1 MALVNYHEPVLLH
14 ECIAALNIKPN
25 GIYAD
30 ATYGGGGHTKEILK
44 HLKNG
49 KMIGFDQD
57 GDAAANAVDDQRFT
71 LVRDNFRNMLQRLE
85 ELNVLPLDGLLADL
99 GISSHQIDEPARGFS
114 TRFEASLDMRMNQN
128 EKLTA
133 AQVVN
138 TYSERELTT
147 VFSAYGEIRNSK
159 TLASAIVNA
168 RNKKAIETI
177 DELKQAITMC
187 VSKDKQ
193 HQYHA
198 QVFQALRIEVN
209 DELGAL
215 RELLSQCPQLI
226 KKGGRLVVI
235 SYHSLEDRLV
245 KNFIATGNVE
255 GEQKKDLFGHAI
267 GVTFKAINK
276 KPITP
281 SAEELKS
288 NTRSRS
294 AKLRV
299 AERV

>member
-1 MALVNYHEPVLLH
+1 MKYHEPVLLQ
-14 ECIAALNIKPN
+14 ECIEALNIKPN

-49 KMIGFDQD
+49 KVIGFDH
-57 GDAAANAVDDQRFT
+57 DADVTANAVADQRFT
-71 LVRDNFRNMLQRLE
+71 LVRDNFRNMLQHLE
-85 ELNVLPLDGLLADL
+85 ELNALPLDGLLADL
-99 GISSHQIDEPARGFS
+99 GISSHQIDEPVRGFS

-128 EKLTA
+128 DKLTA

-138 TYSERELTT
+138 TYSEKELTT
-147 VFSAYGEIRNSK
+147 VFSAFGEIRNSK
-159 TLASAIVNA
+159 TLAAAIVNA

-177 DELKQAITMC
+177 DELKQAIANC

-245 KNFIATGNVE
+245 KNFIVTGNVE
-255 GEQKKDLFGHAI
+255 GELKKDLFGNTLN
-267 GVTFKAINK
+267 VSFKAISK

-281 SAEELKS
+281 TEEELKR

>member
-1 MALVNYHEPVLLH
+1 MKYHEPVLLQ
-14 ECIAALNIKPN
+14 ECIVALELKPN

-49 KMIGFDQD
+49 KVIGFDQD
-57 GDAAANAVDDQRFT
+57 ADAAANAVADQRFT

-85 ELNVLPLDGLLADL
+85 ELNALPLDGLLADL

-128 EKLTA
+128 DKLTA
-133 AQVVN
+133 AQVIN
-138 TYSERELTT
+138 NYTEKDLTA

-159 TLASAIVNA
+159 TLAAAIVNA

-177 DELKQAITMC
+177 DELKQAIATC

-215 RELLSQCPQLI
+215 RELLKQCPQLI

-245 KNFIATGNVE
+245 KNFIAAGNVE
-255 GEQKKDLFGHAI
+255 GEQEKDLYGNTLN
-267 GVTFKAINK
+267 VSFKAINK

-281 SAEELKS
+281 LAEELKR

>member
-177 DELKQAITMC
+177 DELKQAIANC

>member
-1 MALVNYHEPVLLH
+1 MLQ
-14 ECIAALNIKPN
+14 ECIEALNIKPN

-49 KMIGFDQD
+49 KVIGFDH
-57 GDAAANAVDDQRFT
+57 DADVTANAVADQRFT
-71 LVRDNFRNMLQRLE
+71 LVRDNFRNMLQHLE
-85 ELNVLPLDGLLADL
+85 ELNALPLDGLLADL
-99 GISSHQIDEPARGFS
+99 GISSHQIDEPVRGFS

-128 EKLTA
+128 DKLTA

-138 TYSERELTT
+138 TYSEKELTT
-147 VFSAYGEIRNSK
+147 VFSAFGEIRNSK
-159 TLASAIVNA
+159 TLAAAIVNA

-177 DELKQAITMC
+177 DELKQAIANC

-245 KNFIATGNVE
+245 KNFIVTGNVE
-255 GEQKKDLFGHAI
+255 GELKKDLFGNTLN
-267 GVTFKAINK
+267 VSFKAISK

-281 SAEELKS
+281 TEEELKR

>member
-138 TYSERELTT
+138 TYSVRELTT

-177 DELKQAITMC
+177 DELKQAIANC